1 MMDPKCHI
9 NGFRKFRFRWQPRG
23 RAGPPVRC
31 WAAVLLQL
39 DLDLAVEVV
48 FPSIN
53 YQKVS
58 SSAGC
63 DATTTDEDDMKLT

>member
-1 MMDPKCHI
+1 MDFGGIDFGGHHVGTLGC
-9 NGFRKFRFRWQPRG
+9 RWVLG
-23 RAGPPVRC
+23 RQ
-31 WAAVLLQL
+31 LLQVN
-39 DLDLAVEVV
+39 LDLAVEVV

-58 SSAGC
+58 SSAGYD

>member
-1 MMDPKCHI
+1 MVDHVVTLACGPVL
-9 NGFRKFRFRWQPRG
+9 G
-23 RAGPPVRC
+23 RQ
-31 WAAVLLQL
+31 LQQVN
-39 DLDLAVEVV
+39 LDLAVEVV